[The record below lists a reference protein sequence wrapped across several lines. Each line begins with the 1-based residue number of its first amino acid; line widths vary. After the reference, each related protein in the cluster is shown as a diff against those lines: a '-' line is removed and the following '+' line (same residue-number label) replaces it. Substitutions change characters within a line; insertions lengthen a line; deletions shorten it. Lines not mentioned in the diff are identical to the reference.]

1 MLLLLGFLAGT
12 LIGLLL
18 KRKVRPLL
26 FERWTGLMLLL
37 PTLALVLAPVVLD
50 HFHPELLWTSDRQ
63 LLITLSAL
71 PILLAMVLIL
81 LNFLPS
87 NNQSVNPMPRRWY
100 HRVALLVTAIGLLA
114 NALVVLL
121 NRGYMPIPESYLA
134 DLSDPVWIEAVRNQ
148 ALRLK
153 QLIGPETRLPWL
165 GQIWKCDLLRQLG
178 LTDFPYL
185 SLGQIV
191 TAFGL
196 FLIGLT
202 NFWGESDST
211 ES

>member
-12 LIGLLL
+12 LVGLLL
-18 KRKVRPLL
+18 KRKIRPLL
-26 FERWTGLMLLL
+26 FERWIGLPLLL
-37 PTLALVLAPVVLD
+37 PTFALVLAPVILD
-50 HFHPELLWTSDRQ
+50 HFHSELLWASARQ

-71 PILLAMVLIL
+71 PSLLAMVLIL
-81 LNFLPS
+81 LNLLPS
-87 NNQSVNPMPRRWY
+87 SEQNVNSAPRRWY
-100 HRVALLVTAIGLLA
+100 HRAALLITAIGLLA

-134 DLSDPVWIEAVRNQ
+134 DLSDPVWIEAIRNQ

-165 GQIWKCDLLRQLG
+165 GQIWRFNLLRQLG
-178 LTDFPYL
+178 LIGFPYF
-185 SLGQIV
+185 SPGQVV
-191 TAFGL
+191 TTVGL